1 MPVIRPGQAG
11 DLAEVAAIQ
20 ASSPEAAHWDAAD
33 YLRYHFRV
41 CLHHGRVAGFLVARR
56 VAPDESELLN
66 LVVAPEFRRKGLAR
80 ALLQDFLSVA
90 AMGGQAKACPTG
102 SSFYL
107 EVRDSNQA
115 ARNLYKSMGFQEVNI
130 RPEYYA
136 SPLEAAIV
144 MKFHSC

>member
-1 MPVIRPGQAG
+1 MPVIRPGHPG

-33 YLRYHFRV
+33 YLQYDFRV
-41 CLHHGRVAGFLVARR
+41 CLHNGRVAAFLVARR

-80 ALLQDFLSVA
+80 ALLQELLSA
-90 AMGGQAKACPTG
+90 LPA
-102 SSFYL
+102 SLYL
-107 EVRDSNQA
+107 EVRESNQA
-115 ARNLYKSMGFQEVNI
+115 ARTLYKSMGFQEVNI
-130 RPEYYA
+130 RPEYYQA
-136 SPLEAAIV
+136 PPEAAIV